1 MRVLVVMDPIENVN
15 LKKDSTMAMLW
26 AATRRGHELGY
37 ALQEDLYIDQG
48 KAFGL
53 IAPLQVFED
62 YDYYYELGEKQKESI
77 AAYDVVLMRKDP
89 PFNEEYIYTTYF
101 ILYAGKKLPY
111 RKSI

>member
-1 MRVLVVMDPIENVN
+1 MIN

-26 AATRRGHELGY
+26 AAARRGHELGY

-62 YDYYYELGEKQKESI
+62 YDYYY
-77 AAYDVVLMRKDP
+77 
-89 PFNEEYIYTTYF
+89 
-101 ILYAGKKLPY
+101 
-111 RKSI
+111 